1 MSPCW
6 SRVEGVHRL
15 YRTIF
20 SQREEKKK
28 EKKPCFPVPVPV
40 PEISELDVRRFS

>member
-20 SQREEKKK
+20 FSKRKKK
-28 EKKPCFPVPVPV
+28 KQKLCFPVPVPV
-40 PEISELDVRRFS
+40 PEISELDVTRFS